1 MRPMTKKSR
10 IIAFAGRKR
19 SGKSMLAKGMGNCSP
34 NVVIVT
40 IADNLKF
47 LCCKLLN
54 RTYDELNQM
63 KDDGTIFEAKVD
75 DYWVS
80 TIKRETNISDDIV
93 RKEIGGHV
101 FRNVRE
107 VLQIIGTDLI
117 RKYSPDWHIDKT
129 IERINS
135 YGDDKIIAIDDMRF
149 PNEKRKIEEIGG
161 DVYFMI
167 RPNYWDVSN
176 HPSETSL
183 KYTDFCDSRII
194 INEYSKEQMIKYFN
208 TLYFTD
214 EWINENECPILLS
227 ANPWYSEHVMDITT
241 NDFAFCLNRQKII
254 KKVIEQNKGR
264 ALFREKGIITFKS
277 DDADSLNMFR
287 RIIMYDIHEG
297 DVCKSY
303 SVYNPLTNEILKLY
317 L

>member
-1 MRPMTKKSR
+1 MTERSK

-19 SGKSMLAKGMGNCSP
+19 SGKGMLAKGMREHSP
-34 NVVIVT
+34 NVVI
-40 IADNLKF
+40 IAVADSLKF

-63 KDDGTIFEAKVD
+63 KDDGTTFEAKVD

-80 TIKRETNISDDIV
+80 TIKHEVKISDNII
-93 RKEIGGHV
+93 RNEIGGRV
-101 FRNVRE
+101 FTNVRE

-129 IERINS
+129 IERIKS
-135 YGDDKIIAIDDMRF
+135 YGDDKIVVVEDVRF
-149 PNEKRKIEEIGG
+149 PNEKRRIEEIGG

-176 HPSETSL
+176 HPSEKAL
-183 KYTDFCDSRII
+183 KYTDFNDNRII
-194 INEYSKEQMIKYFN
+194 INEYSKEQMIEYFN
-208 TLYFTD
+208 ALYFTD
-214 EWINENECPILLS
+214 EYINENECPILLS

-241 NDFAFCLNRQKII
+241 NDFATRLNRQNII
-254 KKVIEQNKGR
+254 KKVIKQNKGR

-277 DDADSLNMFR
+277 DDADSLNLFK
-287 RIIMYDIHEG
+287 RIIMAGREG
-297 DVCKSY
+297 YGCESY
-303 SVYNPLTNEILKLY
+303 SIYNPLTNEILKLY

>member
-1 MRPMTKKSR
+1 MTERSK

-19 SGKSMLAKGMGNCSP
+19 SGKGMLAKGMREYSP
-34 NVVIVT
+34 NVVI
-40 IADNLKF
+40 IAVADSLKF

-80 TIKRETNISDDIV
+80 TIKHEVKISDNII
-93 RKEIGGHV
+93 RNEIGGRV
-101 FRNVRE
+101 FTNVRE

-129 IERINS
+129 IEHIKS
-135 YGDDKIIAIDDMRF
+135 YGDDKIVVVEDVRF
-149 PNEKRKIEEIGG
+149 PNEKRRIEEIGG
-161 DVYFMI
+161 DVYFII

-176 HPSETSL
+176 HPSEKAL
-183 KYTDFCDSRII
+183 KYTDFNDNRII
-194 INEYSKEQMIKYFN
+194 INEYSKEQMIEYFN
-208 TLYFTD
+208 ALYFTD
-214 EWINENECPILLS
+214 EYINGNECPILLS

-241 NDFAFCLNRQKII
+241 NDFATRLNRQNII

-277 DDADSLNMFR
+277 NDADSLTLFR
-287 RIIMYDIHEG
+287 RIIMVGCEG
-297 DVCKSY
+297 YECESY
-303 SVYNPLTNEILKLY
+303 SIYNPLTNEILKLY

>member
-1 MRPMTKKSR
+1 MTERSK

-19 SGKSMLAKGMGNCSP
+19 SGKGMLAKGMREYSP
-34 NVVIVT
+34 NVVI
-40 IADNLKF
+40 IAVADSLKF

-80 TIKRETNISDDIV
+80 TIKHEVKISDNII
-93 RKEIGGHV
+93 RNEIGGRV
-101 FRNVRE
+101 FTNVRE

-135 YGDDKIIAIDDMRF
+135 YGDDKIVVVEDVRF
-149 PNEKRKIEEIGG
+149 PNEKRRIEEIGG
-161 DVYFMI
+161 DVYFII

-176 HPSETSL
+176 HPSEKAL
-183 KYTDFCDSRII
+183 KYTDFCDDHII
-194 INEYSKEQMIKYFN
+194 INDYSKEQMVTYFN
-208 TLYFTD
+208 ALYFTD
-214 EWINENECPILLS
+214 EYINGNECPILLS
-227 ANPWYSEHVMDITT
+227 ANPWYSEHVMDITS
-241 NDFAFCLNRQKII
+241 NDFASRLNRQNII

-277 DDADSLNMFR
+277 DDADSLTLFR
-287 RIIMYDIHEG
+287 RIIMVGCEG
-297 DVCKSY
+297 YECESY
-303 SVYNPLTNEILKLY
+303 SIYNPLTNEILKLY

>member
-1 MRPMTKKSR
+1 MIKKNR

-19 SGKSMLAKGMGNCSP
+19 SGKSMLAKGMREYSSNI
-34 NVVIVT
+34 VIVT

-80 TIKRETNISDDIV
+80 SIRRELNISDDII
-93 RKEIGGHV
+93 RKEIGEHI
-101 FRNVRE
+101 FTNVRE

-135 YGDDKIIAIDDMRF
+135 YGDDKIIVVDDVRF

-176 HPSETSL
+176 HPSETAL
-183 KYTDFCDSRII
+183 KYTDFNDNRII
-194 INEYSKEQMIKYFN
+194 INEYSKEQMITYFN
-208 TLYFTD
+208 ILYFSD
-214 EWINENECPILLS
+214 DYINENEYPILLS
-227 ANPWYSEHVMDITT
+227 ANPWYSEHVMDAITDDT
-241 NDFAFCLNRQKII
+241 VFNLNRQNII
-254 KKVIEQNKGR
+254 KEVIKQNESR
-264 ALFREKGIITFKS
+264 ASFRLNGIITFKS
-277 DDADSLNMFR
+277 DDTDSLNLFR
-287 RIIMYDIHEG
+287 RIIMNDRCGG

-303 SVYNPLTNEILKLY
+303 SVYNPLTNEILKSY

>member
-1 MRPMTKKSR
+1 MTERSK

-19 SGKSMLAKGMGNCSP
+19 SGKGMLAKGMREYSP
-34 NVVIVT
+34 NVVI
-40 IADNLKF
+40 IAVADSLKF

-80 TIKRETNISDDIV
+80 TIKHEVKISDNII
-93 RKEIGGHV
+93 RNEIGGRV
-101 FRNVRE
+101 FTNVRE

-129 IERINS
+129 IEHIKS
-135 YGDDKIIAIDDMRF
+135 YGDDKIVVVEDVRF
-149 PNEKRKIEEIGG
+149 PNEKRRIEEIGG
-161 DVYFMI
+161 DVYFII

-176 HPSETSL
+176 HPSEKAL
-183 KYTDFCDSRII
+183 KYTDFCDDHII
-194 INEYSKEQMIKYFN
+194 INDYSKEQMVTYFN
-208 TLYFTD
+208 ALYFTD
-214 EWINENECPILLS
+214 EYINGNECPILLS
-227 ANPWYSEHVMDITT
+227 ANPWYSEHVMDITS
-241 NDFAFCLNRQKII
+241 NDFASRLNRQNII

-277 DDADSLNMFR
+277 DDADTLALFR

>member
-1 MRPMTKKSR
+1 MTERSK

-19 SGKSMLAKGMGNCSP
+19 SGKGMLAKGMREYSP
-34 NVVIVT
+34 NVVI
-40 IADNLKF
+40 IAVADSLKF

-80 TIKRETNISDDIV
+80 TIKCETNISDDIV
-93 RKEIGGHV
+93 RKEIGGRV
-101 FRNVRE
+101 FTNVRE

-129 IERINS
+129 IEHIKS
-135 YGDDKIIAIDDMRF
+135 YGDDKIVVVEDVRF
-149 PNEKRKIEEIGG
+149 PNEKRRIEEIGG
-161 DVYFMI
+161 DVYFII

-176 HPSETSL
+176 HPSEKAL
-183 KYTDFCDSRII
+183 KYTDFNDNRII
-194 INEYSKEQMIKYFN
+194 INEYSKEQMIEYFN
-208 TLYFTD
+208 ALYFTD
-214 EWINENECPILLS
+214 EYINGNECPILLS

-241 NDFAFCLNRQKII
+241 NDFATRLNRQNII

-264 ALFREKGIITFKS
+264 TLFREKGIITFKS
-277 DDADSLNMFR
+277 DDADTLTLFR
-287 RIIMYDIHEG
+287 RIIMVGCEDYGCE
-297 DVCKSY
+297 SY
-303 SVYNPLTNEILKLY
+303 SIYNPLTNEILKLY

>member
-1 MRPMTKKSR
+1 MVKKNR

-19 SGKSMLAKGMGNCSP
+19 SGKSMLAKGMREYSSNI
-34 NVVIVT
+34 VIVT

-80 TIKRETNISDDIV
+80 TIKRELNISDNII
-93 RKEIGGHV
+93 RKEIGGRI
-101 FRNVRE
+101 FTNVRE

-135 YGDDKIIAIDDMRF
+135 YGDDKIIVVDDVRF

-161 DVYFMI
+161 DVYFII

-176 HPSETSL
+176 HPSEIAL
-183 KYTDFCDSRII
+183 KYTDFCNNRII
-194 INEYSKEQMIKYFN
+194 INEYSQEQMVTYFN
-208 TLYFTD
+208 ALYFAEEHID
-214 EWINENECPILLS
+214 ENEYPILLC

-241 NDFAFCLNRQKII
+241 DDTAFNLNRQVII
-254 KKVIEQNKGR
+254 KRVIKQNEGR
-264 ALFREKGIITFKS
+264 IPFRVNGLISFKS

-287 RIIMYDIHEG
+287 RIIMNDRRG
-297 DVCKSY
+297 SDGCKSY

>member
-1 MRPMTKKSR
+1 MSKKSR

-19 SGKSMLAKGMGNCSP
+19 SGKGMLAKGMREYSP
-34 NVVIVT
+34 NVVIVVV
-40 IADNLKF
+40 ADSLKF

-63 KDDGTIFEAKVD
+63 KDDGTTFEAKVD

-80 TIKRETNISDDIV
+80 TIKHEVKISDNII
-93 RKEIGGHV
+93 RNEIGGRV
-101 FRNVRE
+101 FTNVRE

-129 IERINS
+129 IERIKS
-135 YGDDKIIAIDDMRF
+135 YGDDKIVVVEDVRF
-149 PNEKRKIEEIGG
+149 PNEKRRIEEIGG
-161 DVYFMI
+161 DVYFII

-176 HPSETSL
+176 HPSEKAL
-183 KYTDFCDSRII
+183 KYTDFNDNRII
-194 INEYSKEQMIKYFN
+194 INEYSKEQMIEYFN
-208 TLYFTD
+208 ALYFTD
-214 EWINENECPILLS
+214 EYINENECPILLS

-241 NDFAFCLNRQKII
+241 NDFAFRLNRQKII

-277 DDADSLNMFR
+277 DDADSLNLFR
-287 RIIMYDIHEG
+287 RIIMAGREG
-297 DVCKSY
+297 YGCESY
-303 SVYNPLTNEILKLY
+303 SIYNPLTNEILKLY

>member
-1 MRPMTKKSR
+1 MVKKNR

-19 SGKSMLAKGMGNCSP
+19 SGKSMLAKGMREYSSNI
-34 NVVIVT
+34 VIVT

-63 KDDGTIFEAKVD
+63 KDDGTIFEVKVD

-80 TIKRETNISDDIV
+80 TIKRELNISDDII
-93 RKEIGGHV
+93 RKEIGGHI
-101 FRNVRE
+101 FTNVRE

-135 YGDDKIIAIDDMRF
+135 YGDDKIIVVDDVRF

-161 DVYFMI
+161 DVYFII
-167 RPNYWDVSN
+167 RPNNWDVSN
-176 HPSETSL
+176 HPSEKAL
-183 KYTDFCDSRII
+183 KYTDFNNNRII
-194 INEYSKEQMIKYFN
+194 INEYSKEQMITYFN
-208 TLYFTD
+208 ALYFAD
-214 EWINENECPILLS
+214 EYINENEYPILLS

-241 NDFAFCLNRQKII
+241 NDFAFRLNRQNII
-254 KKVIEQNKGR
+254 KKVIKQNKGR
-264 ALFREKGIITFKS
+264 TLFREKGIITFKS

-287 RIIMYDIHEG
+287 RIIMNDRRG
-297 DVCKSY
+297 SDGCKSY

>member
-1 MRPMTKKSR
+1 MTERSK

-19 SGKSMLAKGMGNCSP
+19 SGKGMLAKGMREYSP
-34 NVVIVT
+34 NVVIIAV
-40 IADNLKF
+40 ADNLKF

-80 TIKRETNISDDIV
+80 TIKHETKISDNII
-93 RKEIGGHV
+93 RNEIGGRV
-101 FRNVRE
+101 FTNVRE

-129 IERINS
+129 IEHIKS
-135 YGDDKIIAIDDMRF
+135 YGDDKIVVVEDVRF
-149 PNEKRKIEEIGG
+149 PNEKRRIEEIGG
-161 DVYFMI
+161 DVYFII

-176 HPSETSL
+176 HPSEKAL
-183 KYTDFCDSRII
+183 KYTDFNDNRII
-194 INEYSKEQMIKYFN
+194 INEYSKEQMIEYFN
-208 TLYFTD
+208 ALYFTD
-214 EWINENECPILLS
+214 EYINKNECPILLS
-227 ANPWYSEHVMDITT
+227 SNPWYSEHVMDITS
-241 NDFAFCLNRQKII
+241 NDFASRLNRQNII

-264 ALFREKGIITFKS
+264 TLFREKGIITFKS
-277 DDADSLNMFR
+277 DDADTLALFR

>member
-1 MRPMTKKSR
+1 MTERSK

-19 SGKSMLAKGMGNCSP
+19 SGKGMLAKGMREYSP
-34 NVVIVT
+34 NVVI
-40 IADNLKF
+40 IAVADSLKF

-63 KDDGTIFEAKVD
+63 KDDGTTFEVKAD

-80 TIKRETNISDDIV
+80 TIKHEVKISDNII
-93 RKEIGGHV
+93 RNEIGGRV
-101 FRNVRE
+101 FTNVRE

-129 IERINS
+129 IEHIKS
-135 YGDDKIIAIDDMRF
+135 YGDDKIVVVEDVRF
-149 PNEKRKIEEIGG
+149 PNEKRRIEEIGG
-161 DVYFMI
+161 DVYFII

-176 HPSETSL
+176 HPSEKAL
-183 KYTDFCDSRII
+183 KYTDFNDNRII
-194 INEYSKEQMIKYFN
+194 INEYSKEQMIEYFN
-208 TLYFTD
+208 ALYFTD
-214 EWINENECPILLS
+214 EYINENECPILLS
-227 ANPWYSEHVMDITT
+227 ANPWYSEHVMDITS
-241 NDFAFCLNRQKII
+241 NDFASRLNRQNII

-277 DDADSLNMFR
+277 DDADTLALFR

-303 SVYNPLTNEILKLY
+303 SVYNPLTNEILKLF

>member
-1 MRPMTKKSR
+1 MTERSK

-19 SGKSMLAKGMGNCSP
+19 SGKGMLAKGMREYSP
-34 NVVIVT
+34 NVVI
-40 IADNLKF
+40 IAVADSLKL
-47 LCCKLLN
+47 LCCKLLKI
-54 RTYDELNQM
+54 TYDELTQM
-63 KDDGTIFEAKVD
+63 KDDGTTFEAKVD

-80 TIKRETNISDDIV
+80 TIKHEVKISDNII
-93 RKEIGGHV
+93 RNEIGGRV
-101 FRNVRE
+101 FTNVRE

-129 IERINS
+129 IERIKS
-135 YGDDKIIAIDDMRF
+135 YGDDKIVVVEDVRF
-149 PNEKRKIEEIGG
+149 PNEKRRIEEIGG
-161 DVYFMI
+161 DVYFII

-176 HPSETSL
+176 HPSEKAL
-183 KYTDFCDSRII
+183 KYTDFNDNRII
-194 INEYSKEQMIKYFN
+194 INEYSKEQMIEYFN
-208 TLYFTD
+208 ALYFTD
-214 EWINENECPILLS
+214 KYINENECPILLS

-241 NDFAFCLNRQKII
+241 NDFATRLNRQNII
-254 KKVIEQNKGR
+254 KKVIKQNKGR

-277 DDADSLNMFR
+277 DDADSLNLFR

-303 SVYNPLTNEILKLY
+303 SIYNPLTNEILKLY

>member
-1 MRPMTKKSR
+1 MTERSK

-19 SGKSMLAKGMGNCSP
+19 SGKGMLAKGMREYSP
-34 NVVIVT
+34 NVVI
-40 IADNLKF
+40 IAVADSLKF

-63 KDDGTIFEAKVD
+63 KDDGTTFEAKVD

-80 TIKRETNISDDIV
+80 TIKHEVKISDNII
-93 RKEIGGHV
+93 RNEIGGRV
-101 FRNVRE
+101 FTNVRE

-129 IERINS
+129 IEHIKS
-135 YGDDKIIAIDDMRF
+135 YGDDKIVVVEDVRF
-149 PNEKRKIEEIGG
+149 PNEKRRIEEIGG
-161 DVYFMI
+161 DVYFII

-176 HPSETSL
+176 HPSEKAL
-183 KYTDFCDSRII
+183 KYTDFNDNRII
-194 INEYSKEQMIKYFN
+194 INEYSKEQMIEYFN
-208 TLYFTD
+208 ALYFTD
-214 EWINENECPILLS
+214 EYINENECPILLS

-241 NDFAFCLNRQKII
+241 NDFATRLNRQNII
-254 KKVIEQNKGR
+254 KKVIKQNKGR

-277 DDADSLNMFR
+277 DDADTLTLFR
-287 RIIMYDIHEG
+287 RIIMVGCEDYGCE
-297 DVCKSY
+297 SY
-303 SVYNPLTNEILKLY
+303 SIYNPLTNEILKLY

>member
-1 MRPMTKKSR
+1 MIKKNR

-19 SGKSMLAKGMGNCSP
+19 SGKSMLAKGMREYSSNI
-34 NVVIVT
+34 VIVT

-80 TIKRETNISDDIV
+80 TIKRELNISDNII
-93 RKEIGGHV
+93 RKEIGGRI
-101 FRNVRE
+101 FTNVRE

-117 RKYSPDWHIDKT
+117 RKYSPDWHIDRT

-135 YGDDKIIAIDDMRF
+135 YGDDKIVVVEDVRF

-161 DVYFMI
+161 DVYFII

-176 HPSETSL
+176 HPSEIAL
-183 KYTDFCDSRII
+183 KYTDFCNNRII
-194 INEYSKEQMIKYFN
+194 INEYSQEQMVTYFN
-208 TLYFTD
+208 ALYFAEEHID
-214 EWINENECPILLS
+214 ENEYPILLC

-241 NDFAFCLNRQKII
+241 DDTAFNLNRQVII
-254 KKVIEQNKGR
+254 KRVIKQNEGR
-264 ALFREKGIITFKS
+264 IPFRVNGLISFKS

-287 RIIMYDIHEG
+287 RIIMNDRRG
-297 DVCKSY
+297 SDGCKSY

>member
-1 MRPMTKKSR
+1 MTERSK

-19 SGKSMLAKGMGNCSP
+19 SGKGMLAKGMREYSP
-34 NVVIVT
+34 NVVI
-40 IADNLKF
+40 IAVADSLKF

-80 TIKRETNISDDIV
+80 TIKHEVKISDNII
-93 RKEIGGHV
+93 RNEIGGRV
-101 FRNVRE
+101 FTNVRE

-129 IERINS
+129 IEHIKS
-135 YGDDKIIAIDDMRF
+135 YGDDKIVVVEDVRF
-149 PNEKRKIEEIGG
+149 PNEKRRIEEIGG
-161 DVYFMI
+161 DVYFII

-176 HPSETSL
+176 HPSEKAL
-183 KYTDFCDSRII
+183 KYTDFNDNRII
-194 INEYSKEQMIKYFN
+194 INEYSKEQMIEYFN
-208 TLYFTD
+208 ALYFTD
-214 EWINENECPILLS
+214 EYINENECPILLS
-227 ANPWYSEHVMDITT
+227 ANPWYSEHVMDITS
-241 NDFAFCLNRQKII
+241 NDFASRLNRQNII

-277 DDADSLNMFR
+277 DDADSLTLFR
-287 RIIMYDIHEG
+287 RIIMVGCEG
-297 DVCKSY
+297 YGCESY
-303 SVYNPLTNEILKLY
+303 SIYNPLTNEILKLY

>member
-1 MRPMTKKSR
+1 MTERSK

-19 SGKSMLAKGMGNCSP
+19 SGKGMLAKGMREYSP
-34 NVVIVT
+34 NVVI
-40 IADNLKF
+40 IAVADSLKL
-47 LCCKLLN
+47 LCCKLLKI
-54 RTYDELNQM
+54 TYDELTQM
-63 KDDGTIFEAKVD
+63 KDDGTTFEAKVD

-80 TIKRETNISDDIV
+80 TIKHEVKISDNII
-93 RKEIGGHV
+93 RNEIGGRV
-101 FRNVRE
+101 FTNVRE

-129 IERINS
+129 IEHIKS
-135 YGDDKIIAIDDMRF
+135 YGDDKIVVVEDVRF
-149 PNEKRKIEEIGG
+149 PNEKRRIEEIGG
-161 DVYFMI
+161 DVYFII

-176 HPSETSL
+176 HPSEKAL
-183 KYTDFCDSRII
+183 KYTDFNDNRII
-194 INEYSKEQMIKYFN
+194 INEYSKEQMIEYFN
-208 TLYFTD
+208 ALYFTD
-214 EWINENECPILLS
+214 EYINENECPILLS

-241 NDFAFCLNRQKII
+241 NDFATRLNRQNII

-277 DDADSLNMFR
+277 DDADSLTLFR
-287 RIIMYDIHEG
+287 RIIMNDIHEG

>member
-1 MRPMTKKSR
+1 MTERSK

-19 SGKSMLAKGMGNCSP
+19 SGKGMLAKGMREYSP
-34 NVVIVT
+34 NVVI
-40 IADNLKF
+40 IAVADSLKF

-63 KDDGTIFEAKVD
+63 KDDGTTFEAKVD

-80 TIKRETNISDDIV
+80 TIKHEVKISDNII
-93 RKEIGGHV
+93 RNEIGGRV
-101 FRNVRE
+101 FTNVRE

-129 IERINS
+129 IEHIKS
-135 YGDDKIIAIDDMRF
+135 YGDDKIVVVEDVRF
-149 PNEKRKIEEIGG
+149 PNEKRRIEEIGG
-161 DVYFMI
+161 DVYFII

-176 HPSETSL
+176 HPSEKAL
-183 KYTDFCDSRII
+183 KYTDFNDNRII
-194 INEYSKEQMIKYFN
+194 INEYSKEQMIEYFN
-208 TLYFTD
+208 ALYFTD
-214 EWINENECPILLS
+214 EHINENECPILLS
-227 ANPWYSEHVMDITT
+227 ANPWYSEHVMDITS
-241 NDFAFCLNRQKII
+241 NDFASRLNRQNII

-277 DDADSLNMFR
+277 DDADTLTLFR
-287 RIIMYDIHEG
+287 RIIMVGCEG
-297 DVCKSY
+297 YGCESY
-303 SVYNPLTNEILKLY
+303 SIYNPLTNEILKLY

>member
-1 MRPMTKKSR
+1 MTERSK

-19 SGKSMLAKGMGNCSP
+19 SGKGMLAKGMREYSP
-34 NVVIVT
+34 NVVI
-40 IADNLKF
+40 IAVADSLKF

-80 TIKRETNISDDIV
+80 TIKHEVKISDNII
-93 RKEIGGHV
+93 RNEIGGRV
-101 FRNVRE
+101 FTNVRE

-129 IERINS
+129 IEHIKS
-135 YGDDKIIAIDDMRF
+135 YGDDKIVVVEDVRF
-149 PNEKRKIEEIGG
+149 PNEKRRIEEIGG
-161 DVYFMI
+161 DVYFII

-176 HPSETSL
+176 HPSEKAL
-183 KYTDFCDSRII
+183 KYTDFNDNRII
-194 INEYSKEQMIKYFN
+194 INEYSKEQMIEYFN
-208 TLYFTD
+208 ALYFTD
-214 EWINENECPILLS
+214 EYINENECPILLS
-227 ANPWYSEHVMDITT
+227 ANPWYSEHVMDIIT
-241 NDFAFCLNRQKII
+241 NDFATRLNRQNII

-277 DDADSLNMFR
+277 DDADSLTLFR
-287 RIIMYDIHEG
+287 RIIMVGCEG

>member
-1 MRPMTKKSR
+1 MTERSK

-19 SGKSMLAKGMGNCSP
+19 SGKGMLAKGMREHSP
-34 NVVIVT
+34 NVVI
-40 IADNLKF
+40 IAVADSLKF

-63 KDDGTIFEAKVD
+63 KDDGTTFEAKVD

-80 TIKRETNISDDIV
+80 TIKHEVKISDNII
-93 RKEIGGHV
+93 RNEIGGRV
-101 FRNVRE
+101 FTNVRE

-129 IERINS
+129 IERIKS
-135 YGDDKIIAIDDMRF
+135 YGDDKIVAVEDVRF
-149 PNEKRKIEEIGG
+149 PNEKRRIEEIGG
-161 DVYFMI
+161 DVYFII

-176 HPSETSL
+176 HPSEKAL
-183 KYTDFCDSRII
+183 KYTDFNDNRII
-194 INEYSKEQMIKYFN
+194 INEYSKEQMIEYFN
-208 TLYFTD
+208 ALYFTD
-214 EWINENECPILLS
+214 EYINENECPILLS

-241 NDFAFCLNRQKII
+241 NDFATRLNRQNII
-254 KKVIEQNKGR
+254 KKVIKQNKGR

-277 DDADSLNMFR
+277 DDADSLNLFR
-287 RIIMYDIHEG
+287 RIIMAGREG
-297 DVCKSY
+297 YGCESY
-303 SVYNPLTNEILKLY
+303 SIYNPLTNEILKLY

>member
-1 MRPMTKKSR
+1 MTERSK

-19 SGKSMLAKGMGNCSP
+19 SGKGMLAKGMREYSP
-34 NVVIVT
+34 NVVI
-40 IADNLKF
+40 IAVADSLKF

-63 KDDGTIFEAKVD
+63 KDDGTTFEAKVD

-80 TIKRETNISDDIV
+80 TIKHEVKISDNII
-93 RKEIGGHV
+93 RNEIGGRV
-101 FRNVRE
+101 FTNVRE

-129 IERINS
+129 IERIKS
-135 YGDDKIIAIDDMRF
+135 YGDDKIVVVEDVRF
-149 PNEKRKIEEIGG
+149 PNEKRRIEEIGG
-161 DVYFMI
+161 DVYFII

-176 HPSETSL
+176 HPSEKAL
-183 KYTDFCDSRII
+183 KYTDFNDNRII
-194 INEYSKEQMIKYFN
+194 INEYSKEQMIEYFN
-208 TLYFTD
+208 ALYFTD
-214 EWINENECPILLS
+214 EYINENECPILLS

-241 NDFAFCLNRQKII
+241 NDFATRLNRQNII
-254 KKVIEQNKGR
+254 KKVIKQNKGR

-277 DDADSLNMFR
+277 DDADSLNLFK
-287 RIIMYDIHEG
+287 RIIMAGREG
-297 DVCKSY
+297 YGCESY
-303 SVYNPLTNEILKLY
+303 SIYNPLTNEILKLY

>member
-1 MRPMTKKSR
+1 MTERSK

-19 SGKSMLAKGMGNCSP
+19 SGKGMLAKGMREYSP
-34 NVVIVT
+34 NVVI
-40 IADNLKF
+40 IAVADSLKF

-63 KDDGTIFEAKVD
+63 KDDGTTFEAKVD

-80 TIKRETNISDDIV
+80 TIKHEVKISDNII
-93 RKEIGGHV
+93 RNEIGGRV
-101 FRNVRE
+101 FTNVRE

-129 IERINS
+129 IERIKS
-135 YGDDKIIAIDDMRF
+135 YGDDKIVVVEDVRF
-149 PNEKRKIEEIGG
+149 PNEKRRIEEIGG
-161 DVYFMI
+161 DVYFII

-176 HPSETSL
+176 HPSEKAL
-183 KYTDFCDSRII
+183 KYTDFNDNRII
-194 INEYSKEQMIKYFN
+194 INEYSKEQMIEYFN
-208 TLYFTD
+208 ALYFTD
-214 EWINENECPILLS
+214 EYINENECPILLS

-241 NDFAFCLNRQKII
+241 NDFATRLNRQNII
-254 KKVIEQNKGR
+254 KKVIKQNKGR

-277 DDADSLNMFR
+277 DDADSLNLFR

-303 SVYNPLTNEILKLY
+303 SIYNPLTNEILKLY

>member
-1 MRPMTKKSR
+1 MTERSK

-19 SGKSMLAKGMGNCSP
+19 SGKGMLAKGMREYSP
-34 NVVIVT
+34 NVVI
-40 IADNLKF
+40 IAVADSLKF

-63 KDDGTIFEAKVD
+63 KDDGTTFEAKVD

-80 TIKRETNISDDIV
+80 TIKHEVKISDNII
-93 RKEIGGHV
+93 RNEIGGRV
-101 FRNVRE
+101 FTNVRE

-129 IERINS
+129 IERIKS
-135 YGDDKIIAIDDMRF
+135 YGDDKIVVVEDVRF
-149 PNEKRKIEEIGG
+149 PNEKRRIEEIGG
-161 DVYFMI
+161 DVYFII

-176 HPSETSL
+176 HPSEKAL
-183 KYTDFCDSRII
+183 KYTDFNDNRII
-194 INEYSKEQMIKYFN
+194 INEYSKEQMIEYFN
-208 TLYFTD
+208 ALYFTD
-214 EWINENECPILLS
+214 EYINENECPILLS
-227 ANPWYSEHVMDITT
+227 ANPWYSEHVMDITS
-241 NDFAFCLNRQKII
+241 NDFASRLNRQNII

-277 DDADSLNMFR
+277 DDADTLALFR
-287 RIIMYDIHEG
+287 RIIMVGCEG
-297 DVCKSY
+297 YECESY
-303 SVYNPLTNEILKLY
+303 SIYNPLTNEILKLY

>member
-1 MRPMTKKSR
+1 MIKKNR

-19 SGKSMLAKGMGNCSP
+19 SGKSMLAKGMREYSSNI
-34 NVVIVT
+34 VIVT

-63 KDDGTIFEAKVD
+63 KDDGTIFEVKVD

-80 TIKRETNISDDIV
+80 TIKRELNISDDII
-93 RKEIGGHV
+93 RKEIGGHI
-101 FRNVRE
+101 FTNVRE

-135 YGDDKIIAIDDMRF
+135 YGDDKIIVVDDVRF

-161 DVYFMI
+161 DVYFII

-176 HPSETSL
+176 HPSEIAL
-183 KYTDFCDSRII
+183 KYTDFCNNRII
-194 INEYSKEQMIKYFN
+194 INEYSQEQMVTYFN
-208 TLYFTD
+208 ALYFAGEHID
-214 EWINENECPILLS
+214 ENEYPILLC

-241 NDFAFCLNRQKII
+241 NDFAFRLNRQNII
-254 KKVIEQNKGR
+254 KKVIKQNKGR
-264 ALFREKGIITFKS
+264 ILFREKGIITFKS

-287 RIIMYDIHEG
+287 RIIMNDRRG
-297 DVCKSY
+297 SDGCKSY

>member
-1 MRPMTKKSR
+1 MIKKNR

-19 SGKSMLAKGMGNCSP
+19 SGKSMLAKGMREYSSNI
-34 NVVIVT
+34 VIVT

-80 TIKRETNISDDIV
+80 TIKHEVKISDNII
-93 RKEIGGHV
+93 RNEIGGRV
-101 FRNVRE
+101 FTNVRE

-129 IERINS
+129 IEHIKS
-135 YGDDKIIAIDDMRF
+135 YGDDKIVVVEDVRF
-149 PNEKRKIEEIGG
+149 PNEKRRIEEIGG
-161 DVYFMI
+161 DVYFII

-176 HPSETSL
+176 HPSEKAL
-183 KYTDFCDSRII
+183 KYTDFNDNRII
-194 INEYSKEQMIKYFN
+194 INEYSKEQMIEYFN
-208 TLYFTD
+208 ALYFTD
-214 EWINENECPILLS
+214 EYINENECPILLS
-227 ANPWYSEHVMDITT
+227 ANPWYSEQVMDIIS
-241 NDFAFCLNRQKII
+241 NDFASRLNRQNII

-277 DDADSLNMFR
+277 DDADSLTLFR
-287 RIIMYDIHEG
+287 RIIMVGCEG
-297 DVCKSY
+297 YECESY
-303 SVYNPLTNEILKLY
+303 SIYNPLTNEILKLY

>member
-1 MRPMTKKSR
+1 MIKKNR

-19 SGKSMLAKGMGNCSP
+19 SGKSMLAKGMREYSSNI
-34 NVVIVT
+34 VIVT

-80 TIKRETNISDDIV
+80 TIKRELNISDDII
-93 RKEIGGHV
+93 RKEIGEHI
-101 FRNVRE
+101 FTNVRE

-135 YGDDKIIAIDDMRF
+135 YGDDKIIVVDDVRF

-161 DVYFMI
+161 DVYFII

-176 HPSETSL
+176 HPSETAL
-183 KYTDFCDSRII
+183 KYTDFCNNRII
-194 INEYSKEQMIKYFN
+194 INEYSQEQMVTYFN
-208 TLYFTD
+208 ALYFAD
-214 EWINENECPILLS
+214 EYINENEYPILLS

-241 NDFAFCLNRQKII
+241 DDTAFNLNRQVII
-254 KKVIEQNKGR
+254 KRVIKQNEGR
-264 ALFREKGIITFKS
+264 IPFRVNGLISFKS
-277 DDADSLNMFR
+277 NDLDSLGLFR
-287 RIIMYDIHEG
+287 RIIMNDRCG
-297 DVCKSY
+297 SDVCKSY
-303 SVYNPLTNEILKLY
+303 SIYNPLTNEILKLY

>member
-1 MRPMTKKSR
+1 MTERSK

-19 SGKSMLAKGMGNCSP
+19 SGKGMLAKGMREYSP
-34 NVVIVT
+34 NVVI
-40 IADNLKF
+40 IAVADSLKF

-63 KDDGTIFEAKVD
+63 KDDGTTFEAKVD

-80 TIKRETNISDDIV
+80 TIKHEVKISDNII
-93 RKEIGGHV
+93 RNEIGGRV
-101 FRNVRE
+101 FTNVRE

-117 RKYSPDWHIDKT
+117 RKYSPDWHIENT
-129 IERINS
+129 IERIKS

-176 HPSETSL
+176 HPSETAL
-183 KYTDFCDSRII
+183 KYTDFNDNRII
-194 INEYSKEQMIKYFN
+194 INEYSKEQMIEYFN
-208 TLYFTD
+208 ALYFTD
-214 EWINENECPILLS
+214 EYINENECPILLS

-241 NDFAFCLNRQKII
+241 NDFATRLNRQNII
-254 KKVIEQNKGR
+254 KKVIKQNKGH

-277 DDADSLNMFR
+277 DDADSLNLFR
-287 RIIMYDIHEG
+287 RIIMVGCEDYGCE
-297 DVCKSY
+297 SY
-303 SVYNPLTNEILKLY
+303 SIYNPLTNEILKLY

>member
-1 MRPMTKKSR
+1 MIKKNR

-19 SGKSMLAKGMGNCSP
+19 SGKSMLAKGMREYSSNI
-34 NVVIVT
+34 VIVT

-63 KDDGTIFEAKVD
+63 KDDGTIFEVKVD

-80 TIKRETNISDDIV
+80 TIKRELNISDDII
-93 RKEIGGHV
+93 RKEIGGHI
-101 FRNVRE
+101 FTNVRE

-135 YGDDKIIAIDDMRF
+135 YGDDKIIVVDDVRF

-161 DVYFMI
+161 DVYFII

-176 HPSETSL
+176 HPSEIAL
-183 KYTDFCDSRII
+183 KYTDFCNNRII
-194 INEYSKEQMIKYFN
+194 INEYSKEQMITYFN
-208 TLYFTD
+208 ALYFAGEHID
-214 EWINENECPILLS
+214 ENEYPILLC

-241 NDFAFCLNRQKII
+241 NDFAFRLNRQNII
-254 KKVIEQNKGR
+254 KKVIKQNKGR
-264 ALFREKGIITFKS
+264 ILFREKGIITFKS

-287 RIIMYDIHEG
+287 RIIMNDRRG
-297 DVCKSY
+297 SDGCKSY